1 MEPTDFLKLLANS
14 NCLIGNSSVGIRECA
29 YLAVPVVNIGTRQ
42 NRRQRASNVTD
53 VMYHKEDIK
62 RAINERI
69 SAKSIV
75 SETIYGDGNSGDK
88 IADILA
94 NVALTFHKTIT
105 Y

>member
-1 MEPTDFLKLLANS
+1 
-14 NCLIGNSSVGIRECA
+14 
-29 YLAVPVVNIGTRQ
+29 
-42 NRRQRASNVTD
+42 
-53 VMYHKEDIK
+53 MYHKEDIK